1 MSEVLLLKHGNP
13 RAYRLCDTCQNY
25 AVNLSFRGWCPACE
39 WECKEVGRK
48 ARARLAALS
57 PPAQP
62 ASDPIGTAV
71 PGSDGTPVG
80 TEPGV

>member
-1 MSEVLLLKHGNP
+1 MSEILLLKHGNP

-48 ARARLAALS
+48 ARAKLASLNPTPIPNELACS
-57 PPAQP
+57 TGPENAQ
-62 ASDPIGTAV
+62 SISG
-71 PGSDGTPVG
+71 
-80 TEPGV
+80 EPG

>member
-39 WECKEVGRK
+39 WECKEVARK
-48 ARARLAALS
+48 ARAKLAALS
-57 PPAQP
+57 PPALP
-62 ASDPIGTAV
+62 ASV
-71 PGSDGTPVG
+71 PEGIPGPVSDGTPVDTG
-80 TEPGV
+80 LAG